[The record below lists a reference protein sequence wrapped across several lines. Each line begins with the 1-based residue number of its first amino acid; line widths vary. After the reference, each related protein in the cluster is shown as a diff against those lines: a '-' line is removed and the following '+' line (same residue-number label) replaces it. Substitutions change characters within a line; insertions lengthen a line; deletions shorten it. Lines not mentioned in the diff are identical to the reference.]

1 MLYRN
6 GYEMLA
12 DAIIVQAAEDYTKAL
27 CQLYECEAAIK
38 ELEEF
43 FNGPDYRVYTKL
55 KGTKLM
61 DMLKR
66 EAVIHMYDYDSIMKS
81 RAKKERII

>member
-1 MLYRN
+1 MYKN

-12 DAIIVQAAEDYTKAL
+12 DAIVVQAADDYTKAL
-27 CQLYECEAAIK
+27 CQMYECEAMIK

-43 FNGPDYRVYTKL
+43 FNGPDIRVYTKV

-81 RAKKERII
+81 RSRRSHLV